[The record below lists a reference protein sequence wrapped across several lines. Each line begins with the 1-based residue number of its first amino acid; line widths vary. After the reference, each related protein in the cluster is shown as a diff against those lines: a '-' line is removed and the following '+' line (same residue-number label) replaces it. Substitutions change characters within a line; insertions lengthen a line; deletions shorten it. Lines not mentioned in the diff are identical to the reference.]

1 MLALVILLLL
11 AVHIA
16 EAHNA
21 VLHLKHGFAHLEGSS
36 VKQGG
41 RGMSRG
47 HFQRLIDHDRARMQ
61 RRLAVVDFPL
71 SGNDDPLVT
80 GSVFPGILS
89 LSHTHTHAP
98 LPSHASCSNY
108 LVERIS
114 HQKGKM
120 EPMPTLHFWPCSKQ
134 PSDAKKALF
143 FWCVFVCVCACLHM
157 CALME
162 FFFHISVVF
171 FPLTC
176 PSLRQNFKM
185 DFDGEVEIQ
194 DRVLYSED

>member
-143 FWCVFVCVCACLHM
+143 FWCYLCVCAHACICVPLWN
-157 CALME
+157 
-162 FFFHISVVF
+162 FFSIYLLFS
-171 FPLTC
+171 FP
-176 PSLRQNFKM
+176 
-185 DFDGEVEIQ
+185 
-194 DRVLYSED
+194 

>member
-89 LSHTHTHAP
+89 LSLSHTHTPLFPRMLLALIIWLSEFHIRKGRWNLCQHCIFGHAQNSP
-98 LPSHASCSNY
+98 AMLRRLCFFGVY
-108 LVERIS
+108 L
-114 HQKGKM
+114 
-120 EPMPTLHFWPCSKQ
+120 
-134 PSDAKKALF
+134 
-143 FWCVFVCVCACLHM
+143 CVCAHACICVPLWN
-157 CALME
+157 
-162 FFFHISVVF
+162 FFSIYLLSS
-171 FPLTC
+171 FP
-176 PSLRQNFKM
+176 
-185 DFDGEVEIQ
+185 
-194 DRVLYSED
+194 

>member
-1 MLALVILLLL
+1 MNSSQLQQQEMLALGILLLL

-41 RGMSRG
+41 RGMSRE

-89 LSHTHTHAP
+89 LSLSHTHTP
-98 LPSHASCSNY
+98 LFPRMLLALIIWLSEFHI
-108 LVERIS
+108 R
-114 HQKGKM
+114 KGRWN
-120 EPMPTLHFWPCSKQ
+120 LCQHCIFWPFSKR
-134 PSDAKKALF
+134 PSDAKKTF
-143 FWCVFVCVCACLHM
+143 FFGVCLCVCVHTCICVPLWN
-157 CALME
+157 
-162 FFFHISVVF
+162 FFSIYLLSS
-171 FPLTC
+171 FPSHVPL
-176 PSLRQNFKM
+176 SDRMLR
-185 DFDGEVEIQ
+185 
-194 DRVLYSED
+194 

>member
-11 AVHIA
+11 AVHIV

-41 RGMSRG
+41 RGMSRE
-47 HFQRLIDHDRARMQ
+47 HFQRLVDHDRARMQ

-89 LSHTHTHAP
+89 LSLSLSLSHAHTP
-98 LPSHASCSNY
+98 LPSHASCSNH

-114 HQKGKM
+114 HQKEKM

-134 PSDAKKALF
+134 PSDAKK
-143 FWCVFVCVCACLHM
+143 
-157 CALME
+157 
-162 FFFHISVVF
+162 VF
-171 FPLTC
+171 FLLCVRACICLPLWNFFPIYLLSSF
-176 PSLRQNFKM
+176 PSHVPLSDRMLR
-185 DFDGEVEIQ
+185 
-194 DRVLYSED
+194 

>member
-1 MLALVILLLL
+1 MNSSQLQQQEMLALVILLLL

-41 RGMSRG
+41 RGMSRE
-47 HFQRLIDHDRARMQ
+47 HFQRLIDHDRARLQ

-89 LSHTHTHAP
+89 QSLFSHTH
-98 LPSHASCSNY
+98 PSS
-108 LVERIS
+108 L
-114 HQKGKM
+114 
-120 EPMPTLHFWPCSKQ
+120 
-134 PSDAKKALF
+134 
-143 FWCVFVCVCACLHM
+143 ACFL
-157 CALME
+157 L
-162 FFFHISVVF
+162 
-171 FPLTC
+171 
-176 PSLRQNFKM
+176 
-185 DFDGEVEIQ
+185 
-194 DRVLYSED
+194 